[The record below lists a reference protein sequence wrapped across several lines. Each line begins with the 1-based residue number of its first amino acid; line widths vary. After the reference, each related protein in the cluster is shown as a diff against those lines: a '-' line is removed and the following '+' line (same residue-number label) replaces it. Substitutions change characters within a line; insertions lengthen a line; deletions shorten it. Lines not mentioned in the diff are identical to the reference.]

1 MYILP
6 FKNMINDL
14 CQANQSSSSMLVQSL
29 TTPFHDLVNAMHKV
43 PLSSSPWSPV
53 APESAGNSS
62 LHRVIDGLSQDPLYP
77 CTSPSDP
84 ASRWIDDTGG
94 TPLDGIIGDLGSVNL
109 SESPPVR
116 GPVNL
121 VQSAL
126 VHPPSTGSF
135 EALVQYCLELYQPTH
150 GEQDSEGSHDC
161 SLNSDF
167 KPELDRD
174 IPIWTHLPLDN
185 EDQEQAAIP
194 REHIAS

>member
-1 MYILP
+1 MYTLP
-6 FKNMINDL
+6 FKNMIDDL
-14 CQANQSSSSMLVQSL
+14 CQANQSSSPMSVQSL
-29 TTPFHDLVNAMHKV
+29 TTPFRDLVNAMRKV

-53 APESAGNSS
+53 APESARNSS

-77 CTSPSDP
+77 CASPSDP
-84 ASRWIDDTGG
+84 ASGWINDTGG

-109 SESPPVR
+109 SESAPVR

-135 EALVQYCLELYQPTH
+135 EALVRRCSELYQATH
-150 GEQDSEGSHDC
+150 GEQDSEGSHDY

-167 KPELDRD
+167 EPELDGD
-174 IPIWTHLPLDN
+174 IPIRTHLPLDN
-185 EDQEQAAIP
+185 EDQEQAVIP